1 MIRGILIAI
10 LGVAVIGTSYWGYK
24 EHQEKDAVL
33 LHAENNYQR
42 AFHDLAYDM
51 DQLHDKIGTSLAMNS
66 KENLSPELTEVWKL
80 ASEAHSSVSQLPL
93 TLMPFNKTE
102 EFLSNIGNFSYQTAV
117 RDLAK
122 EPLNDKEYNTLKQ
135 LYSNAQDVQNE
146 LRNVQH
152 LVIDN
157 NLRWMD
163 VELALASGEKQG
175 DNTIIDGLKT
185 IEKNADS
192 FAETDTS
199 NDNTTTKQ
207 REKGFQH
214 LKGDQISE
222 SDAKKIAQKFAPDQ
236 NSDFTIAK
244 SGNKTNRDV
253 YSLSMNDEKHGTNIY
268 MDVTQKGGY
277 PVYLIQNREVKDQKL
292 SLNDGSNKALKFLK
306 DNGYEATDF
315 VLDES
320 EQYDNIG
327 IFSYVPV
334 ENDVLLYPDTVRMK
348 VALDNGE
355 IVGFSAR
362 DFLTNHRKRNLPK
375 PKLSLEEAKKKVSG
389 NVQIQDNRLAII
401 TNQMSDEVLCYEF
414 FGTIDNDTYR
424 MFINANTGIE
434 EKVEKL
440 KNAEPIY

>member
-10 LGVAVIGTSYWGYK
+10 LGVAVLSTSYWGYK

-51 DQLHDKIGTSLAMNS
+51 DQLRDKIGTSLAMNS

-102 EFLSNIGNFSYQTAV
+102 EFLSNVGNFSYQTAV
-117 RDLAK
+117 RDLAND
-122 EPLNDKEYNTLKQ
+122 PLNDKEYNRLKQ
-135 LYSNAQDVQNE
+135 LYSNAQDIQNE

-163 VELALASGEKQG
+163 VELALASGEKQS

-185 IEKNADS
+185 VEKNADTFS
-192 FAETDTS
+192 DADTEH
-199 NDNTTTKQ
+199 DYTTTKQ
-207 REKGFQH
+207 REKGFQN
-214 LKGDQISE
+214 LQGEQISE
-222 SDAKKIAQKFAPDQ
+222 SDAKKIAQKFAPDL
-236 NSDFTIAK
+236 NSEFTIAK

-253 YSLSMNDEKHGTNIY
+253 YSLSMNDENHGANIY

-292 SLNDGSNKALKFLK
+292 SLNEGSNKALKFLK
-306 DNGYEATDF
+306 DNGYDTTDF
-315 VLDES
+315 ELDES

-334 ENDVLLYPDTVRMK
+334 ENNVLLYPDTIRMK

-355 IVGFSAR
+355 IIGFSAR
-362 DFLTNHRKRNLPK
+362 DFLTNHKRRNLPK
-375 PKLSLEEAKKKVSG
+375 PKLTMEEAKKKVSG
-389 NVQIQDNRLAII
+389 NVQIQDSRLAII
-401 TNQMSDEVLCYEF
+401 TNQMSKEVLCYEF

-424 MFINANTGIE
+424 MFINADTGIE